1 MACQAV
7 VDAIEQR
14 KIHDGAGRLGRR
26 SVGEDDLWGHPKGLY
41 VLFLTEMWERFS
53 YYGMR
58 ALLVYYMVKQ
68 LAFAQGYA
76 SHIYG
81 FYTGFVYLTPLFGG
95 ILADRMLG
103 QRKTVI
109 LGAVLMAIGHFMM
122 AFESLFFP
130 ALLFLIL
137 GNGAFKPNISTQVG
151 NLYAPGDPRRDRA
164 FSIFYVGINLGAF
177 FSPLVCGTLGELYG
191 WHYGFS
197 AAGIGMIAGLLIYLL
212 GQRWLAPDSLMQ
224 TRLEKKAASGLH
236 TDEKNRV
243 LALIA
248 MCLVSIAF
256 WAVYEQQGN
265 TIALWADAD
274 TDRSIFGWEF
284 PASWFQALNPALI
297 FAFTPMITMIWS
309 RQSKKQTEPTA
320 VAKMAIGC
328 FLLSCAF
335 IVMIPAA
342 RLNAATGMPVG
353 MWWLVAFTCLVTIGE
368 LYLSPVGLSLVTKLA
383 PIRMVSMMMGVWFLS
398 SFAGNWGAGLL
409 GFYWEKM
416 PKDVFFLMMA
426 AIAFAAGV
434 IILLLLKPLRR
445 AIGPEQQM

>member
-1 MACQAV
+1 M
-7 VDAIEQR
+7 
-14 KIHDGAGRLGRR
+14 
-26 SVGEDDLWGHPKGLY
+26 GEDNLWGHPKGLY

-58 ALLVYYMVKQ
+58 ALLVYYMVKK
-68 LAFAQGYA
+68 LAFAQGDA

-95 ILADRMLG
+95 ILADRVLG
-103 QRKTVI
+103 QRRTVI

-151 NLYAPGDPRRDRA
+151 NLYPPGDPRRDRA

-177 FSPLVCGTLGELYG
+177 FSPLVCGTLGETYG

-197 AAGIGMIAGLLIYLL
+197 AAGIGMIAGLFIYLL
-212 GQRWLAPDSLMQ
+212 GQRWLAPDSL
-224 TRLEKKAASGLH
+224 TLRRLEEQDTGPGLH
-236 TDEKNRV
+236 PHPEEKNRV
-243 LALIA
+243 LGLIT
-248 MCLVSIAF
+248 MCLVSITF

-265 TIALWADAD
+265 TIALWADTY
-274 TDRSIFGWEF
+274 TDRHFLGWAF
-284 PASWFQALNPALI
+284 PASWFQALNPAFV
-297 FAFTPMITMIWS
+297 FACTPMVTMIWS
-309 RQSKKQTEPTA
+309 RQSAKRTEPSA
-320 VAKMAIGC
+320 IAKMAIGC
-328 FLLSCAF
+328 FLLSSGF

-342 RLNAATGMPVG
+342 KLNAASGMPVS
-353 MWWLVAFTCLVTIGE
+353 MLWLVVFTLLVTLGE

-383 PIRMVSMMMGVWFLS
+383 PTRMVSMMMGVWFLS

-409 GFYWEKM
+409 GYYWEQTA
-416 PKDVFFLMMA
+416 KDIFFLTMA
-426 AIAFAAGV
+426 GIAFTAGLA
-434 IILLLLKPLRR
+434 ILLLLRPLRR
-445 AIGPEQQM
+445 AMGPEQYT

>member
-1 MACQAV
+1 V
-7 VDAIEQR
+7 P
-14 KIHDGAGRLGRR
+14 R
-26 SVGEDDLWGHPKGLY
+26 SIDTTTNSGSRSRSGGDLWGHPKGLY

-76 SHIYG
+76 SHVYG

-95 ILADRMLG
+95 ILADRVLG

-130 ALLFLIL
+130 ALFFLIL

-191 WHYGFS
+191 WHYGFT
-197 AAGIGMIAGLLIYLL
+197 AAGIGMIAGLLIYLS
-212 GQRWLAPDSLMQ
+212 GQRWLAPDSLIH
-224 TRLEKKAASGLH
+224 TRLDEQKASPVLH
-236 TDEKNRV
+236 AEEKNRI

-274 TDRSIFGWEF
+274 TDRNIFGWEL
-284 PASWFQALNPALI
+284 PASWFQALNPAFI

-309 RQSKKQTEPTA
+309 RQSSKQTEPSA
-320 VAKMAIGC
+320 IGKMAIGC
-328 FLLSCAF
+328 FLLSSGF
-335 IVMIPAA
+335 VVMVAAA
-342 RLNAATGMPVG
+342 RLNAASGMPVS
-353 MWWLVAFTCLVTIGE
+353 MWWLVVFTLLVTLGE

-383 PIRMVSMMMGVWFLS
+383 PVRMVSMMMGVWFLS
-398 SFAGNWGAGLL
+398 SFVGNWGAGLL
-409 GFYWEKM
+409 GIYWEKM
-416 PKDVFFLMMA
+416 PKEVFFLMMA

-445 AIGPEQQM
+445 AIGPDQSM